1 MTKDACGFD
10 GNLAIYE
17 NCRRISE
24 LEDFTKKNNWKYSE
38 SGGTIIAFI
47 SCIKQCPEDCT
58 NNHNWKCVGS
68 NKIIIMFKMR

>member
-24 LEDFTKKNNWKYSE
+24 LEDFTKKNDWKYLK

-47 SCIKQCPEDCT
+47 SALSNVRKIALT
-58 NNHNWKCVGS
+58 TTIGS
-68 NKIIIMFKMR
+68 VLGQTRS

>member
-10 GNLAIYE
+10 GYLAIYE

-47 SCIKQCPEDCT
+47 SALSNVRKIART
-58 NNHNWKCVGS
+58 TTIGS
-68 NKIIIMFKMR
+68 VLGQTRS